1 MSQKCHKGLA
11 KYAQLFL
18 AELIHKGINMKHT
31 YNKIAV
37 ALLSSLSLSAFAADV
52 DVYGKA
58 NLSVQSSDE
67 GEGSFTEIK
76 SNASRIGLKG
86 THDLGDGLTVIYKA
100 EFQVDLDGDSAKG
113 DSITARNQYVGLAGS
128 FGEVLLGKN
137 DTMLKQS
144 QGKIDLFSDLNAD
157 IKSLWKGEN
166 RMADTLSY
174 KSPKFN
180 NFQIG
185 VTYIAEDAVD
195 ADDGVSVAVF
205 YGDAKLKKTKVF
217 ASVAVD
223 SDVKGYD
230 ITRASVQGKVG
241 GVVLGAML
249 QTQEKVDG
257 SGEMDGFMVSAKYK
271 MDKVTFKG
279 QYQAADF
286 KGGDDK
292 SGITVGADYAL
303 AKSTKLYT
311 FYTSFDMDSG
321 ADQDYLA
328 AGIEYNF

>member
-1 MSQKCHKGLA
+1 
-11 KYAQLFL
+11 
-18 AELIHKGINMKHT
+18 MKHT

-37 ALLSSLSLSAFAADV
+37 ILSSTLSMSAFAADV
-52 DVYGKA
+52 EVYGKA
-58 NLSVQSSDE
+58 NLSLQSSDE
-67 GEGSFTEIK
+67 GEGSFTEVK

-86 THDLGDGLTVIYKA
+86 SHDLGDGLTVLYKA
-100 EFQVDLDGDSAKG
+100 EFQVDLDGDSDSG
-113 DSITARNQYVGLAGS
+113 DSITDRNQYVGLAGS

-144 QGKIDLFSDLNAD
+144 QGKVDLFSDLNGD

-174 KSPKFN
+174 KSPKFSD
-180 NFQIG
+180 FQVG

-205 YGDAKLKKTKVF
+205 YGDAKLKKTNIF

-230 ITRASVQGKVG
+230 ITRATVQGKVS

-249 QTQEKVDG
+249 QTQEAIDG
-257 SGEMDGFMVSAKYK
+257 SNEMDGFMVSAKYK

-286 KGGDDK
+286 KDGDDK
-292 SGITVGADYAL
+292 SGITVGADYSL

-311 FYTSFDMDSG
+311 FYTTFDMDSG
-321 ADQDYLA
+321 EDQNYLA

>member
-1 MSQKCHKGLA
+1 
-11 KYAQLFL
+11 
-18 AELIHKGINMKHT
+18 MKHT

-37 ALLSSLSLSAFAADV
+37 VLLSSLSLSAFAADV
-52 DVYGKA
+52 EVYGKA
-58 NLSVQSSDE
+58 NISLQSSDE
-67 GEGSFTEIK
+67 GEGSFTEVK

-113 DSITARNQYVGLAGS
+113 DSITDRNQYVGLAGS
-128 FGEVLLGKN
+128 FGEIVLGKN

-144 QGKIDLFSDLNAD
+144 QGKVDLFSDLNGD

-180 NFQIG
+180 NFQVG

-195 ADDGVSVAVF
+195 AEDGVSVAIF
-205 YGDAKLKKTKVF
+205 YGDAKLKKSAVF

-230 ITRASVQGKVG
+230 ITRATVQGKVSD
-241 GVVLGAML
+241 VVLGAML

-257 SGEMDGFMVSAKYK
+257 SDEMEGFMVSAKYK
-271 MDKVTFKG
+271 MDKITFKG

-286 KGGDDK
+286 KDGDDK
-292 SGITVGADYAL
+292 SGITLGADYSL

-311 FYTSFDMDSG
+311 FYTTFDMDSG
-321 ADQDYLA
+321 EDQDYLA
-328 AGIEYNF
+328 AGIEYKF

>member
-1 MSQKCHKGLA
+1 
-11 KYAQLFL
+11 
-18 AELIHKGINMKHT
+18 MKHT

-52 DVYGKA
+52 DIYGKA
-58 NLSVQSSDE
+58 NLSLQSSDE
-67 GEGSFTEIK
+67 GEGSFTEVK

-100 EFQVDLDGDSAKG
+100 EFQVDLDGDSASG
-113 DSITARNQYVGLAGS
+113 DSITDRNQYVGLAGS

-144 QGKIDLFSDLNAD
+144 QGKVDLFSDLNAD

-166 RMADTLSY
+166 RMADTVSY
-174 KSPKFN
+174 KSPKFSH
-180 NFQIG
+180 FQVG
-185 VTYIAEDAVD
+185 VTYIAEDSVD
-195 ADDGVSVAVF
+195 AEDGVSVAVF
-205 YGDAKLKKTKVF
+205 YGDAKLKKSKVF

-223 SDVKGYD
+223 SEVKGYD
-230 ITRASVQGKVG
+230 ITRATVQGKVA
-241 GVVLGAML
+241 GVVLGAMV
-249 QTQEKVDG
+249 QTQEKIDG
-257 SGEMDGFMVSAKYK
+257 SAEMDGFMVSAKYK
-271 MDKVTFKG
+271 MDKITFKG

-286 KGGDDK
+286 KDGDDK
-292 SGITVGADYAL
+292 SGITIGADYSL

-321 ADQDYLA
+321 EDQDYLA

>member
-1 MSQKCHKGLA
+1 
-11 KYAQLFL
+11 
-18 AELIHKGINMKHT
+18 MKHT

-37 ALLSSLSLSAFAADV
+37 VLLSSLSLSAFAADV
-52 DVYGKA
+52 EVYGKA
-58 NLSVQSSDE
+58 NLSLQSSDE
-67 GEGSFTEIK
+67 GEGSFTEVK

-86 THDLGDGLTVIYKA
+86 THELSDGLTVIYKA

-113 DSITARNQYVGLAGS
+113 DSITDRNQYVGLAGS

-144 QGKIDLFSDLNAD
+144 QGKVDLFSDLNGD

-180 NFQIG
+180 NFQVG

-195 ADDGVSVAVF
+195 EEDGVSVAVF
-205 YGDAKLKKTKVF
+205 YGDAKLKKSKIF

-223 SDVKGYD
+223 AEVNGYD
-230 ITRASVQGKVG
+230 ITRATVQGKVS

-249 QTQEKVDG
+249 QIQEKVDG
-257 SGEMDGFMVSAKYK
+257 SDEMDGFMVSAKYK
-271 MDKVTFKG
+271 MDKITFKG

-286 KGGDDK
+286 KDGDDK
-292 SGITVGADYAL
+292 SGITIGADYSL

-311 FYTSFDMDSG
+311 FYTTFDMDSG
-321 ADQDYLA
+321 EDQDYLA

>member
-1 MSQKCHKGLA
+1 M
-11 KYAQLFL
+11 KY
-18 AELIHKGINMKHT
+18 T

-58 NLSVQSSDE
+58 NLSVQLSDE

-86 THDLGDGLTVIYKA
+86 THDLGDGLTVLYKA

-113 DSITARNQYVGLAGS
+113 DSITDRNQYVGLAGS

-144 QGKIDLFSDLNAD
+144 QGKVDLFSDLNAD

-174 KSPKFN
+174 KSPQFN
-180 NFQIG
+180 HFQVG

-195 ADDGVSVAVF
+195 GEDGVSVAVF
-205 YGDAKLKKTKVF
+205 YGDAKLKKSTVY
-217 ASVAVD
+217 AALAHDAEVN
-223 SDVKGYD
+223 GYD
-230 ITRASVQGKVG
+230 ITRATVQGKVG
-241 GVVLGAML
+241 AVILGAMV

-257 SGEMDGFMVSAKYK
+257 SAEMDGYLVSAKYK

-279 QYQAADF
+279 QYQVADF
-286 KGGDDK
+286 KGSDDK

>member
-1 MSQKCHKGLA
+1 
-11 KYAQLFL
+11 
-18 AELIHKGINMKHT
+18 MKHT

-37 ALLSSLSLSAFAADV
+37 VLLSSLSLSAFAADV
-52 DVYGKA
+52 EVYGKA
-58 NLSVQSSDE
+58 NISLQSSDE
-67 GEGSFTEIK
+67 GEGSFTEVK

-86 THDLGDGLTVIYKA
+86 THDLGEGLSVIYKA

-113 DSITARNQYVGLAGS
+113 DSITDRNQYVGLAGG

-144 QGKIDLFSDLNAD
+144 QGKVDLFSDLNGD

-174 KSPKFN
+174 KSPKFSD
-180 NFQIG
+180 FQLG

-195 ADDGVSVAVF
+195 AENGVSVAIF
-205 YGDAKLKKTKVF
+205 YGDAKLKKSDFF
-217 ASVAVD
+217 ASVAID

-230 ITRASVQGKVG
+230 ITRATVQGKVSG
-241 GVVLGAML
+241 IVLGAIV
-249 QTQEKVDG
+249 QSQEKIDG
-257 SGEMDGFMVSAKYK
+257 TGEMDGFMVSAKYK
-271 MDKVTFKG
+271 MDKITFKG

-292 SGITVGADYAL
+292 SGITLGADYSL

-311 FYTSFDMDSG
+311 FYTTFDMDSG
-321 ADQDYLA
+321 EDQDYLA
-328 AGIEYNF
+328 AGIEYKF

>member
-1 MSQKCHKGLA
+1 
-11 KYAQLFL
+11 
-18 AELIHKGINMKHT
+18 MKHT

-37 ALLSSLSLSAFAADV
+37 VLLSSLSLSAFAADV
-52 DVYGKA
+52 EVYGKA
-58 NLSVQSSDE
+58 NISLQSSDE
-67 GEGSFTEIK
+67 GEGSFTEVK

-86 THDLGDGLTVIYKA
+86 THDLGEGLSVIYKA

-113 DSITARNQYVGLAGS
+113 DSITDRNQYVGLAGG

-144 QGKIDLFSDLNAD
+144 QGKVDLFSDLNGD

-180 NFQIG
+180 NFQLG

-195 ADDGVSVAVF
+195 AEDGVSVAIF
-205 YGDAKLKKTKVF
+205 YGDEKLKKSTVF

-223 SDVKGYD
+223 SDVNGYD
-230 ITRASVQGKVG
+230 ITRATVQGKVSG
-241 GVVLGAML
+241 DVLGAIV
-249 QTQEKVDG
+249 QSQEKIDG

-271 MDKVTFKG
+271 MDKITFKG

-286 KGGDDK
+286 EDGDDK
-292 SGITVGADYAL
+292 SGITLGADYSL

-311 FYTSFDMDSG
+311 FYTTFDIDSG
-321 ADQDYLA
+321 EDQDYLA
-328 AGIEYNF
+328 AGIEYKF

>member
-1 MSQKCHKGLA
+1 
-11 KYAQLFL
+11 
-18 AELIHKGINMKHT
+18 MKHT

-37 ALLSSLSLSAFAADV
+37 VLLSSLSMSAFAADV
-52 DVYGKA
+52 EVYGKA
-58 NLSVQSSDE
+58 NLSLQSSDE
-67 GEGSFTEIK
+67 GEGSFTEVK

-86 THDLGDGLTVIYKA
+86 SHDLGDGLTVIYKA
-100 EFQVDLDGDSAKG
+100 EFQVDLDGDSDKG
-113 DSITARNQYVGLAGS
+113 DSITDRNQYVGLAGN

-144 QGKIDLFSDLNAD
+144 QGKVDLFSDLNGD

-174 KSPKFN
+174 KSPKFS
-180 NFQIG
+180 NFQVG

-195 ADDGVSVAVF
+195 AEDGVSVAVF
-205 YGDAKLKKTKVF
+205 YGDAKLKKTNLF

-223 SDVKGYD
+223 SDVNGYD
-230 ITRASVQGKVG
+230 ITRATVQGKVS
-241 GVVLGAML
+241 GVVLGAMI

-257 SGEMDGFMVSAKYK
+257 SGEMDGYMLSAKYK

-286 KGGDDK
+286 KDGDDK

-311 FYTSFDMDSG
+311 FYTTFDMDSG
-321 ADQDYLA
+321 EDQNYLA
-328 AGIEYNF
+328 AGVEYKF

>member
-1 MSQKCHKGLA
+1 
-11 KYAQLFL
+11 
-18 AELIHKGINMKHT
+18 MKHT

-37 ALLSSLSLSAFAADV
+37 VLLSSLSMSAFAADV
-52 DVYGKA
+52 EVYGKA
-58 NLSVQSSDE
+58 NLSLQSSDE
-67 GEGSFTEIK
+67 GEGSFTEVK

-86 THDLGDGLTVIYKA
+86 SHDLGDGLTVIYKA
-100 EFQVDLDGDSAKG
+100 EFQVDLDGDSDKG
-113 DSITARNQYVGLAGS
+113 DSITDRNQYVGLAGN

-144 QGKIDLFSDLNAD
+144 QGKVDLFSDLNGD
-157 IKSLWKGEN
+157 IKNLWKGEN

-174 KSPKFN
+174 KSPKFS
-180 NFQIG
+180 NFQLG

-195 ADDGVSVAVF
+195 AEDGVSVAVF
-205 YGDAKLKKTKVF
+205 YGDAKLKKTNLF

-223 SDVKGYD
+223 SDVNGYD
-230 ITRASVQGKVG
+230 ITRATVQGKVS
-241 GVVLGAML
+241 GVVLGAMI

-257 SGEMDGFMVSAKYK
+257 SGEMDGYMLSAKYK

-286 KGGDDK
+286 KDGDDK

-311 FYTSFDMDSG
+311 FYTTFDMDSG
-321 ADQDYLA
+321 EDQNYLA
-328 AGIEYNF
+328 AGVEYKF

>member
-1 MSQKCHKGLA
+1 
-11 KYAQLFL
+11 
-18 AELIHKGINMKHT
+18 MKHP

-52 DVYGKA
+52 DLYGKA
-58 NLSVQSSDE
+58 NLSLQSSDE
-67 GEGSFTEIK
+67 GEGSFTEVK

-100 EFQVDLDGDSAKG
+100 EFQVDLDGDSESG
-113 DSITARNQYVGLAGS
+113 DSITDRNQYIGLAGS

-144 QGKIDLFSDLNAD
+144 QGKVDLFSDLNGD

-166 RMADTLSY
+166 RMADTVSY

-180 NFQIG
+180 DFQVG
-185 VTYIAEDAVD
+185 VTYIAEDSVD
-195 ADDGVSVAVF
+195 AEDGVSVAVF
-205 YGDAKLKKTKVF
+205 YGDAKLKKSKIF
-217 ASVAVD
+217 ASLAVD
-223 SDVKGYD
+223 SEVKGYD
-230 ITRASVQGKVG
+230 VTRATVQGKVAG
-241 GVVLGAML
+241 IVLGAMV
-249 QTQEKVDG
+249 QTQEKIDG
-257 SGEMDGFMVSAKYK
+257 SAEMDGFMVSAKYK

-279 QYQAADF
+279 QYQAANF
-286 KGGDDK
+286 KDGDDK
-292 SGITVGADYAL
+292 SGITLGADYSL

-321 ADQDYLA
+321 EDQNYLA

>member
-1 MSQKCHKGLA
+1 
-11 KYAQLFL
+11 
-18 AELIHKGINMKHT
+18 MKHT

-37 ALLSSLSLSAFAADV
+37 ALLSSLSISAFAADV
-52 DVYGKA
+52 DIYGKA

-67 GEGSFTEIK
+67 GEGSFTEVK

-86 THDLGDGLTVIYKA
+86 THELGDGLTVIYKA

-113 DSITARNQYVGLAGS
+113 DSITDRNQYVGLAGS

-144 QGKIDLFSDLNAD
+144 QGKVDLFSDLNGD

-166 RMADTLSY
+166 RMADTISY

-180 NFQIG
+180 DFRVG
-185 VTYIAEDAVD
+185 VTYIAEDSVD
-195 ADDGVSVAVF
+195 AEDGVSVAVF
-205 YGDAKLKKTKVF
+205 YGDKKLKKSKVF

-223 SDVKGYD
+223 SEVKGYD
-230 ITRASVQGKVG
+230 ITRATVQGKVG
-241 GVVLGAML
+241 GVVLGAMV
-249 QTQEKVDG
+249 QTQEKIDG
-257 SGEMDGFMVSAKYK
+257 SAEMDGYMVSAKYK

-279 QYQAADF
+279 QYQAANFD
-286 KGGDDK
+286 GGDDK
-292 SGITVGADYAL
+292 SGITVGADYSL
-303 AKSTKLYT
+303 AKSTKVYT

-321 ADQDYLA
+321 EDQDYLA
-328 AGIEYNF
+328 AGIEYKF